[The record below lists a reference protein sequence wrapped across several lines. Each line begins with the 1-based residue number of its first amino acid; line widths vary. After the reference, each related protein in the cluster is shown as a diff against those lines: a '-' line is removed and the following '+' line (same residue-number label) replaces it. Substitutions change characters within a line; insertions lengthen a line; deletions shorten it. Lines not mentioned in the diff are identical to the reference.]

1 MIQKRGS
8 EEVKKHQK
16 AILASVVTASQAATL
31 LNIPVTVMA
40 QEPDVSRTGRVAENQ
55 AVQPKSGYTFIGAPV
70 AMPEVQ
76 NNIVTVT

>member
-1 MIQKRGS
+1 M
-8 EEVKKHQK
+8 KKHQK

-55 AVQPKSGYTFIGAPV
+55 AVQP
-70 AMPEVQ
+70 
-76 NNIVTVT
+76 